1 MSEIILTPK
10 EQPLVPLEA
19 NNVTPDMFA
28 GKSLDEIKNLGIWNG
43 NRQERLYNSLMLKES
58 PQITHQKS
66 R

>member
-43 NRQERLYNSLMLKES
+43 NRQDKTL
-58 PQITHQKS
+58 
-66 R
+66 